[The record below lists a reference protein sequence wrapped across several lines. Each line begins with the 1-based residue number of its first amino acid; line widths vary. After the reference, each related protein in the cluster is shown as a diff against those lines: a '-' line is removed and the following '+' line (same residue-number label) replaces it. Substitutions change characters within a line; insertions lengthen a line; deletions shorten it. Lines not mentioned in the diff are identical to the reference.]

1 MAKTA
6 PALERSL
13 DTGHRLRIEAV
24 AANTVR
30 IQISKD
36 GMFSDSGLNRYGFIR
51 KADKDCG
58 ASSAGNGRGTATF
71 RTDSLK
77 IVVDDQPGSIR
88 VLSPA
93 GDELLHHLDSAF
105 SDVGATVRLEAD
117 EGEDWVGFGDQA
129 RDRLFHRGHVADCHV
144 RNVKSYIPV
153 PFFMSTRNVGILVN
167 TTHRI
172 VFDMCRAD
180 PDRVEWRDGRGTVDY
195 YVMVGN
201 SFRDLLDAYT
211 DLTGRP
217 RLPPL
222 WSFGLWYICR
232 TQANDYEAVNDA
244 LNFRREEIPCDVL
257 GLEPGWMEKNY
268 DGSLNKAWSN
278 ERFPIPSYCQ
288 NGPHNFFNAIQRM
301 GFHMELWL
309 CCDYDLSHEEDR
321 RAGIGADDLPGE
333 DDGAFFQNDAEVDLH
348 FSSPRYAD
356 QVTRVEEGWFKH
368 LEKFVDQ
375 GVDFFK
381 QDGAYQV
388 LDHPDRYWGN
398 GMSDREMHNIYPLF
412 YARQMLQGFEEH
424 TGRRGLTF
432 TPCGWAGFQA
442 WAGTWTGDT
451 GGRLPTLGAMLNT
464 AMVGHSWA
472 TNDMEVME
480 KEGIHFGYLLPW
492 SQINSWNY
500 FRMPWVQG
508 DELCAMHRDYAC
520 LRARL
525 IPYLYSWAHVAA
537 ETGFPLMAPLV
548 LEFQDDPECRDLLH
562 QFMLGRDL
570 MVTIYNREAYL
581 PEGLWKD
588 FWTGDMIEGGQ
599 MVTLDWP
606 ANRGGGLLL
615 RPGAIVPFGPV
626 RQYRDEGPMDEI
638 ELYIIPDQAEKEL
651 VLYEDDGTSLSY
663 RQGQFAVTRV
673 RAVDAGGRVRIVVE
687 PTQGTYDGQ
696 VKERTWAFRIALQS
710 IPEHVTIN
718 GQPVTTEQT
727 RFDEARGELIIP
739 ARPGPV
745 EVEIQAC
752 FPG

>member
-1 MAKTA
+1 MTERTGL
-6 PALERSL
+6 LEGSFSNSYRI
-13 DTGHRLRIEAV
+13 RIEAV

-30 IQISKD
+30 IQVSAD
-36 GMFSDSGLNRYGFIR
+36 GVFTDTGLNRYGFI
-51 KADKDCG
+51 AAPGG
-58 ASSAGNGRGTATF
+58 AEIVAMACEEEGNAIL
-71 RTDSLK
+71 RTEALE
-77 IVVDDQPGSIR
+77 VTVDAAAGSIR
-88 VLSPA
+88 VLSST
-93 GDELLHHLDSAF
+93 GEEVLHHVSSAF
-105 SDVGATVRLEAD
+105 STAGATARFKAAAD
-117 EGEDWVGFGDQA
+117 EDWVGFGDQT

-153 PFFMSTRNVGILVN
+153 PFFMSTRNVGVSVN

-172 VFDMCRAD
+172 VFDMCRSD
-180 PDRVEWRDGRGTVDY
+180 PDYVEWRDGRGTVDY
-195 YVMVGN
+195 YVMVGD

-211 DLTGRP
+211 ALTGRP
-217 RLPPL
+217 KLPPL

-232 TQANDYEAVNDA
+232 TQANDCETVNDA
-244 LNFRREEIPCDVL
+244 LNFRREGIPCDVL

-268 DGSLNKAWSN
+268 DASLNKEWSKD
-278 ERFPIPSYCQ
+278 RFPIPSYCR

-321 RAGIGADDLPGE
+321 RVGLRAE
-333 DDGAFFQNDAEVDLH
+333 DGDAEENAAFFQQDAEVDLH

-356 QVTRVEEGWFKH
+356 QITRIEEAWFRH

-375 GVDFFK
+375 GIDFFK

-388 LDHPDRYWGN
+388 LDHPDRCWGN
-398 GMSDREMHNIYPLF
+398 GMPDREMHNIYPLF

-432 TPCGWAGFQA
+432 TPCGWTGFQA

-508 DELCAMHRDYAC
+508 EELCAMHRDYSC

-525 IPYLYSWAHVAA
+525 IPYIYSWARVAT

-548 LEFQDDPECRDLLH
+548 LEFQNDPNCRGLLH

-570 MVTIYNREAYL
+570 MVTIYNRDAYL
-581 PEGLWKD
+581 PEGTWKD
-588 FWTGDMIEGGQ
+588 FWTGDVLEGGRE
-599 MVTLDWP
+599 VALDWP
-606 ANRGGGLLL
+606 ENRGGGLLL

-626 RQYRDEGPMDEI
+626 RQYRNEGPMDEI
-638 ELYIIPDQAEKEL
+638 QLYIVPDESGREFE
-651 VLYEDDGTSLSY
+651 LYEDDGVSLAH
-663 RQGQFAVTRV
+663 RDGQFALTRICAVKAAEGV
-673 RAVDAGGRVRIVVE
+673 RVAVADTE
-687 PTQGTYDGQ
+687 GTYDGQ
-696 VKERTWAFRIALQS
+696 VENRTWGFRIALEEAPSQ
-710 IPEHVTIN
+710 VRIN
-718 GQPVTTEQT
+718 GQDVGEEDSC
-727 RFDEARGELIIP
+727 FDASRGELVIS
-739 ARPGPV
+739 ARPGPI
-745 EVEIQAC
+745 ELEITSC
-752 FPG
+752 